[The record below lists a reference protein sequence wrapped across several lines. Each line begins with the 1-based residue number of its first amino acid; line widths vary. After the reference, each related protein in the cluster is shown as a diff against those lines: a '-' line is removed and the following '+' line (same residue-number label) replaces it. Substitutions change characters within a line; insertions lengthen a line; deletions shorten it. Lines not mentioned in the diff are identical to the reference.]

1 MFPLCRLFKEN
12 VQSVTHVV
20 SSCPVP
26 ARNQYRKR
34 HDKTGKKYVGSCA
47 RNLKLNVKINGSRIN
62 QSQCWR
68 MRNVKCFRTLQ
79 SRQIKKLEQRRPG
92 IAVVDKEKRECTV
105 INTAA
110 PGDQNIKVKGLEKI
124 KCQGIFL
131 ATTSLKLPCSHDVS
145 G

>member
-12 VQSVTHVV
+12 VESVTHV

-34 HDKTGKKYVGSCA
+34 HDKTGKKYAGSCA

-62 QSQCWR
+62 QSQSWR

-79 SRQIKKLEQRRPG
+79 PRQIKKLEQRRPG

-124 KCQGIFL
+124 TKYQNL
-131 ATTSLKLPCSHDVS
+131 RLQVSKL
-145 G
+145 